1 VLFGVYGRREREMCG
16 QNGKKDMKK
25 KQRKKNRVVELHA
38 RKRKKDYFSLC
49 TKMMLFWYFTLF
61 CFFK

>member
-25 KQRKKNRVVELHA
+25 KNKERKIEL
-38 RKRKKDYFSLC
+38 
-49 TKMMLFWYFTLF
+49 
-61 CFFK
+61 